1 MHGIYFQSN
10 LLSAQK
16 DVGFYLGKPYR
27 FIKKNT
33 LEEGTFPSMLNLRGT
48 SLAECAQLKVKKER

>member
-33 LEEGTFPSMLNLRGT
+33 LEEETLLSMLDLRGT
-48 SLAECAQLKVKKER
+48 SLTERAQLKVKKE

>member
-1 MHGIYFQSN
+1 MHGIYFHSN

-16 DVGFYLGKPYR
+16 DVGFCLGKPYR

-33 LEEGTFPSMLNLRGT
+33 LEEGTFPSMLNLGST